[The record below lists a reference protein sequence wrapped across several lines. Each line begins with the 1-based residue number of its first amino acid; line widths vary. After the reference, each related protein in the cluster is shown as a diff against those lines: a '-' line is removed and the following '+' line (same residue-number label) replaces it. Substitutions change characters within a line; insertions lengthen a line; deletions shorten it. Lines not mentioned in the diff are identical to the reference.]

1 MSLFWEFWVSL
12 KAFRLPYKG
21 ASTLHYHR
29 PSPPDSLTYQAHTAM
44 AGAMEKVVSSRAM
57 VFGRMFLPLLPTYSI
72 TIREKNGE
80 RVERRVHSPP
90 WNTSSINSPPP
101 HPTQIL
107 HCRDCLNLAPSLVL
121 SYIQMV
127 DRKSRGVLVWL
138 SAWLVCCLVSWKS
151 QSFLVTA
158 RSTFPRKEERGCSKM
173 MLLYI

>member
-1 MSLFWEFWVSL
+1 
-12 KAFRLPYKG
+12 
-21 ASTLHYHR
+21 
-29 PSPPDSLTYQAHTAM
+29 
-44 AGAMEKVVSSRAM
+44 MEKVVSSRAM
-57 VFGRMFLPLLPTYSI
+57 VFGRIFLPLLPTYSI
-72 TIREKNGE
+72 TMRERNCE
-80 RVERRVHSPP
+80 RVECRVHSLP

-158 RSTFPRKEERGCSKM
+158 PSVFPLKKERGCSKM
-173 MLLYI
+173 TTSVHINTVCYYSSLPRSHSCFSSFHRKCGSSVRRQSRQTVCLS